1 MGRTI
6 ITEYV
11 ISDINNLKEIRG
23 TDLPKAIASNA
34 SFIFEQND
42 KQPFIKF
49 LNGKNKSTLSVIKSA
64 VRSNAKKVAPDTI
77 LTETA
82 VGGQKK
88 KLIKDILK
96 LGPYCYVQ
104 QEQQSPIKASCNA
117 TPQIITLDDSPPRL
131 TTPAVATPSSNA
143 GTPTPVSS
151 PEASITEPI
160 NVISDSPAKQ
170 ITPADCPPKR
180 K

>member
-6 ITEYV
+6 ITQYA
-11 ISDINNLKEIRG
+11 INDINNLKQIRE

-49 LNGKNKSTLSVIKSA
+49 LNGKNKTTLSVIKSA

-104 QEQQSPIKASCNA
+104 QEQKKSH
-117 TPQIITLDDSPPRL
+117 
-131 TTPAVATPSSNA
+131 
-143 GTPTPVSS
+143 
-151 PEASITEPI
+151 
-160 NVISDSPAKQ
+160 
-170 ITPADCPPKR
+170 
-180 K
+180 